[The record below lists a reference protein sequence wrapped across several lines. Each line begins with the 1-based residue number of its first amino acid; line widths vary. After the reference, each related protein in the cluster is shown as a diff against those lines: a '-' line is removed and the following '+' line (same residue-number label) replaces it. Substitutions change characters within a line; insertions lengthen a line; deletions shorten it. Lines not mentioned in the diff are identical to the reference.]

1 MDEKSGNGQESR
13 EVELKEREVRVKER
27 EIKSAFAMNVLVGRR
42 GKGTQ
47 RSTSQR
53 TWISTETTQSAALIV
68 FPYEDQ
74 IIFLNQ
80 PLLIATILRTV
91 VALCG
96 HTTCALSSKNRC
108 PWTNR
113 QSVGWLP
120 W

>member
-1 MDEKSGNGQESR
+1 
-13 EVELKEREVRVKER
+13 
-27 EIKSAFAMNVLVGRR
+27 
-42 GKGTQ
+42 
-47 RSTSQR
+47 
-53 TWISTETTQSAALIV
+53 LIV

-96 HTTCALSSKNRC
+96 HPTCALSSKNRC

-113 QSVGWLP
+113 Q
-120 W
+120 